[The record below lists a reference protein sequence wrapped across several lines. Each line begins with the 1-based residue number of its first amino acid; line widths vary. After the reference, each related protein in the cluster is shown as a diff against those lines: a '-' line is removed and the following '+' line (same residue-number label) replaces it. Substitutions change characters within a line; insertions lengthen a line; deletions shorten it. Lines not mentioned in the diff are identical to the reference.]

1 MVGDDMD
8 VNFSSIDELKK
19 RLMPALR
26 LRKREL
32 KRKNYSIS
40 EEEIWN
46 YCIDNFWKKAV
57 NLSLSQMV
65 DDILNQEIILKETD
79 IL

>member
-1 MVGDDMD
+1 MD
-8 VNFSSIDELKK
+8 INFSSVEELKR

-32 KRKNYSIS
+32 KRQNYHMS

-46 YCIDNFWKKAV
+46 YFVTNYWKQSIQ
-57 NLSLSQMV
+57 LSLAKMV
-65 DDILNQEIILKETD
+65 DDILNREIKLKQEDLI
-79 IL
+79 